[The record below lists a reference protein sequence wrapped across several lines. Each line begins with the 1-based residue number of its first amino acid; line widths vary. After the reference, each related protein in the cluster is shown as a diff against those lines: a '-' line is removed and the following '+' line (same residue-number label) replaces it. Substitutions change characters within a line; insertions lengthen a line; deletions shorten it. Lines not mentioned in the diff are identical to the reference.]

1 MLILASNKRATF
13 DYHILETF
21 EGGLV
26 LTGGE
31 VKSIKAGQ
39 AQLKGSFVFIRGKTA
54 VLKGAYIA
62 PYKPVG
68 NQDDYDA
75 YRDRKILLHAREIQ
89 KLLAKQQTERLT
101 IVPICVYVKRNLV
114 KIEIG
119 LARGKR
125 QYEKRET
132 IKKRDVERHLRERM
146 RE

>member
-1 MLILASNKRATF
+1 M
-13 DYHILETF
+13 
-21 EGGLV
+21 
-26 LTGGE
+26 
-31 VKSIKAGQ
+31 
-39 AQLKGSFVFIRGKTA
+39 
-54 VLKGAYIA
+54 
-62 PYKPVG
+62 G

-132 IKKRDVERHLRERM
+132 IKKRDVEKQLRERM

>member
-1 MLILASNKRATF
+1 MLILASNKRAKF
-13 DYHILETF
+13 DYHILEIF

-31 VKSIKAGQ
+31 VKSIKSGQ
-39 AQLKGSFVFIRGKTA
+39 AQLKGSFVSIRGKTA
-54 VLKGAYIA
+54 LLKGAYIA
-62 PYKPVG
+62 PYKAVA
-68 NQDDYDA
+68 NQEDYDP

-114 KIEIG
+114 KVEIG
-119 LARGKR
+119 LAKGKR

-132 IKKRDVERHLRERM
+132 IKKRDVEKQMRERM